1 MMGHAGSL
9 VHVSGPWTVHDS
21 RWSSTMNW
29 RSGLLYWT
37 SAGAAAVAV
46 ATAVASAAAAAAA
59 AAFSLRRLKRCQI
72 GEICISLSPKK
83 NIHLVHQSQGSWR
96 YGIEN

>member
-1 MMGHAGSL
+1 
-9 VHVSGPWTVHDS
+9 
-21 RWSSTMNW
+21 MNW

-46 ATAVASAAAAAAA
+46 ATAVASAAAAAAAA

>member
-1 MMGHAGSL
+1 
-9 VHVSGPWTVHDS
+9 
-21 RWSSTMNW
+21 MNW

-46 ATAVASAAAAAAA
+46 ATAVASAAAAAA

>member
-1 MMGHAGSL
+1 
-9 VHVSGPWTVHDS
+9 
-21 RWSSTMNW
+21 MNW

-46 ATAVASAAAAAAA
+46 ATAVASAAAAADAAA

>member
-1 MMGHAGSL
+1 
-9 VHVSGPWTVHDS
+9 
-21 RWSSTMNW
+21 MNW
-29 RSGLLYWT
+29 RSVLLYWT

-46 ATAVASAAAAAAA
+46 ATAVASAAAAS

-72 GEICISLSPKK
+72 GGICISLSPKK
-83 NIHLVHQSQGSWR
+83 SIHLVHQSQSSWR